1 MSYSRENYR
10 KIKEEFSQKRANALA
25 GAEHR
30 LSELEKKYPELKELN
45 RVISQTGARIMDAV
59 LIKDGKS
66 VEEKLREIEAEHD
79 ANVGFRKQFL
89 ETYGYPSD
97 YLDIHYDCALCSD
110 EGYDD
115 SGKMCICMKRAL
127 ALATYESSGIG
138 KLITKQNFD
147 NFSFKYYAPGRE
159 RENINDIFDYCR
171 EYADTFS
178 AKISENMLFCGTTG
192 LGKTHLSTSVAKAVI
207 DRGFDVVYVTAQK
220 LFDDFESE
228 KFSRNYS
235 DTRGEL
241 TDKYFDCDLL
251 IIDDLGTEMSTQFTV
266 SCLYNLV
273 NTRINT
279 EKPMIINTNLEKEK
293 MREKYADR
301 ITSRLF
307 GEFSVMQF
315 IGRDIRAQKLDEE

>member
-1 MSYSRENYR
+1 MGYSRENFK
-10 KIKEEFSQKRANALA
+10 KIKEEFSAKKAKALSE
-25 GAEHR
+25 AEYR
-30 LSELEKKYPELKELN
+30 LSELEKQHPELKELN

-66 VEEKLREIEAEHD
+66 VEDKLKEIEKDYEM
-79 ANVGFRKQFL
+79 NVGFRKQFL

-97 YLDIHYDCALCSD
+97 YFDIHYECDLCSD

-115 SGKMCICMKRAL
+115 NGRMCICMKRAL
-127 ALATYESSGIG
+127 ALATYNSSGIG

-147 NFSFKYYAPGRE
+147 NFSFKYYKAGRE
-159 RENINDIFDYCR
+159 RENITDIFDSAK
-171 EYADTFS
+171 EYADNFS
-178 AKISENMLFCGTTG
+178 SETSESLLFCGTTG
-192 LGKTHLSTSVAKAVI
+192 LGKTHLSTAIAKRVI
-207 DRGFDVVYVTAQK
+207 DSGFDVVYVTAQK
-220 LFDDFESE
+220 IFDDFECE
-228 KFSRNYS
+228 KFSKTYS
-235 DTRGEL
+235 DTRGDL
-241 TDKYFDCDLL
+241 TDRYFDCDLL
-251 IIDDLGTEMSTQFTV
+251 IIDDLGTEMTTTFTV

-315 IGRDIRAQKLDEE
+315 IGSDIRAQKLDEE